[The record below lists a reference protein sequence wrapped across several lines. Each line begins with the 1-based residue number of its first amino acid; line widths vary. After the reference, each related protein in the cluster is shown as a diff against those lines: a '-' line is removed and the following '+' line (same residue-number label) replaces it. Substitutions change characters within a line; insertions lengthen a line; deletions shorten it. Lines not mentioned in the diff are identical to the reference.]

1 MEYDGSSDEEVLNGD
16 EPSDMGQLIRGSNAK
31 GIVTA
36 RNHFSSFLGHMN
48 TTNPAKYPY
57 LEYNK
62 DIIPPFFFL
71 ELSSVNLLPI

>member
-48 TTNPAKYPY
+48 TTKQHSREESKRIFRVY
-57 LEYNK
+57 
-62 DIIPPFFFL
+62 F
-71 ELSSVNLLPI
+71 